1 MAENV
6 DASKQRAHGSFSPHK
21 MTSLFRPHR
30 SVATCS
36 RDSSVAL
43 PPPSR
48 KSNMS
53 TQRQWISTA
62 TGASPPRPTVR
73 NVFTSPFRPVTH
85 DRATSP
91 INSAHASEGS
101 VVDQC
106 ETHCTRSLL
115 HRVVEEQQRRVPRTV
130 PDGEYLPSPPSSS
143 SSSTS
148 STSSSSTTNVTPL
161 LGSEISPPAALMS
174 MSTGKN

>member
-1 MAENV
+1 
-6 DASKQRAHGSFSPHK
+6 
-21 MTSLFRPHR
+21 MTYLFRPHR
-30 SVATCS
+30 SVSTCS
-36 RDSSVAL
+36 RNSSAAL

-62 TGASPPRPTVR
+62 TGTSPPRPTVR
-73 NVFTSPFRPVTH
+73 TVFTSPSRPITH

-91 INSAHASEGS
+91 INSAHSSEGS
-101 VVDQC
+101 VIDQC
-106 ETHCTRSLL
+106 ETHSTRSLL

-130 PDGEYLPSPPSSS
+130 PDGEYLPSPPFSL

-161 LGSEISPPAALMS
+161 LGSEISPPPALMS
-174 MSTGKN
+174 ISTGKN